1 MAVDTKDISK
11 LKGVQKAAIVMLSMN
26 EQNATK
32 LFSLM
37 SEEEIRDI
45 SHAMSHLGTV
55 SPEVVDRILQQFIG
69 SLSGDNNYFG
79 SLHTTKKLLEKVLD
93 KDRVETLME
102 EIQGPQGKNTW
113 EKLGNVNEEVLAL
126 YLRNEHPQTAAL
138 VMHKMTPENSSKV
151 LSNLPD
157 QFAFEVIVR
166 MLNMGSVKKEVL
178 DRVEKILRAEF
189 ISTISK
195 THKRDSFEMMADI
208 FNNLDRNS
216 EQKFMTLLESKIPDA
231 ADKIKNLM
239 FTFEDLIKLDPKS
252 IQNLLKAID
261 KSKLTISLKGS
272 SDKLKEL
279 FLSNMSQR
287 AARIIQ
293 EELESLGPV
302 RVRDVDDAQSE
313 IIFVAKE
320 LIAKGEIEVS
330 EDSGGDEYI

>member
-216 EQKFMTLLESKIPDA
+216 EQKFMGLLESKIPDA

-293 EELESLGPV
+293 DELDSLGPV
-302 RVRDVDDAQSE
+302 RVRDVDEAQSE
-313 IIFVAKE
+313 IILVAKE